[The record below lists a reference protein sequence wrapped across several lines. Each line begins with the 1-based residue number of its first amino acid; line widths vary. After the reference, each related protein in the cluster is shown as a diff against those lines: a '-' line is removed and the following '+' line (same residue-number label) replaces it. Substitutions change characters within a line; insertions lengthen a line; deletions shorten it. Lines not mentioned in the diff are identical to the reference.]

1 MQTDSRSRP
10 ALDLADMMNGLPP
23 AIAGSLSGF
32 AGAAAP
38 RQNRRLPERIL
49 VAAHQACDL
58 GDLDVAAQLL
68 SILETV
74 VGQARGPADPG
85 RRRVME
91 SLIAAHQ
98 RLWHLRHADELTASV
113 ADDAAGPLMAGMVA
127 RKLPPQHN
135 AAGFHEPLDMTDF
148 RPGARGTS
156 HNAQGST
163 FPPFPSEG

>member
-1 MQTDSRSRP
+1 MQTDSRTRP
-10 ALDLADMMNGLPP
+10 VLDLADMMNGLPP
-23 AIAGSLSGF
+23 AVAGSLTGLP
-32 AGAAAP
+32 GAAP

-98 RLWHLRHADELTASV
+98 RLWHLRHADEL
-113 ADDAAGPLMAGMVA
+113 AAGASNPAAGMIA
-127 RKLPPQHN
+127 RPLPGRQ
-135 AAGFHEPLDMTDF
+135 AAPGFHEPLDMTDF
-148 RPGARGTS
+148 TS
-156 HNAQGST
+156 SG
-163 FPPFPSEG
+163 

>member
-1 MQTDSRSRP
+1 MQTDRRARP
-10 ALDLADMMNGLPP
+10 VLDLADMMNRLP
-23 AIAGSLSGF
+23 AAVVGSL
-32 AGAAAP
+32 AGVTAGAP

-74 VGQARGPADPG
+74 VGQGRAGPGRPAEPG

-98 RLWHLRHADELTASV
+98 RLWHLRHADELASSI
-113 ADDAAGPLMAGMVA
+113 ASHRTGAGSLHPDFQDAAGFPE
-127 RKLPPQHN
+127 RPTFQENP
-135 AAGFHEPLDMTDF
+135 GFHESLDMTDF
-148 RPGARGTS
+148 QP
-156 HNAQGST
+156 NA
-163 FPPFPSEG
+163 

>member
-1 MQTDSRSRP
+1 MQSESRTG
-10 ALDLADMMNGLPP
+10 LVLELADIMSGLPT
-23 AIAGSLSGF
+23 AIAG
-32 AGAAAP
+32 GAAGLAGGAP

-74 VGQARGPADPG
+74 IGQTRGRPRAPVDPA

-98 RLWHLRHADELTASV
+98 RLWHLRHADASTPESTTPGSTTAGST
-113 ADDAAGPLMAGMVA
+113 ALGSATAAAAQRP
-127 RKLPPQHN
+127 
-135 AAGFHEPLDMTDF
+135 AAGFHEPVEPF
-148 RPGARGTS
+148 GSHGAGPFGSPGMK
-156 HNAQGST
+156 
-163 FPPFPSEG
+163 

>member
-1 MQTDSRSRP
+1 MQSESRTDMV
-10 ALDLADMMNGLPP
+10 LDLADIMSDLPP
-23 AIAGSLSGF
+23 AVASGIAGL
-32 AGAAAP
+32 AGGAP

-74 VGQARGPADPG
+74 IGQSRGQPRAPVDPA

-98 RLWHLRHADELTASV
+98 RLWHLRHADAVAQEAATAASR
-113 ADDAAGPLMAGMVA
+113 AAP
-127 RKLPPQHN
+127 
-135 AAGFHEPLDMTDF
+135 GFHEASAAF
-148 RPGARGTS
+148 EARTID
-156 HNAQGST
+156 
-163 FPPFPSEG
+163 